1 MAIVTENK
9 TNHERKETMKKY
21 MLAIVAGLIAVFANN
36 NVYALTVTVDGSAN
50 WSAYN
55 VIFGVN
61 PDGTKGDYV
70 YGEAFAVSNQ
80 KTTINGNTVTLQPN
94 FFYYNATDAFWA
106 NGAIGNKFIEGS
118 SFVEYAPGSLLG
130 NTSLTFTGKIDSYT
144 LAPGYNAV
152 AFIKA
157 INQNNGYSMD
167 LFQSASLAS
176 GSDFSITANISGVSG
191 MILQTGFSVLGRNA
205 NPTQEGALGSA
216 VVSAIPEPSVAS
228 LLGFGVLGLLA
239 TRFRRRS

>member
-1 MAIVTENK
+1 
-9 TNHERKETMKKY
+9 MKKY
-21 MLAIVAGLIAVFANN
+21 ILALVAGLIAVFANN
-36 NVYALTVTVDGSAN
+36 NVCALTVTVDGSAN

-55 VIFGVN
+55 VVSDVN
-61 PDGTKGDYV
+61 PDGSRGNYV
-70 YGEAFAVSNQ
+70 YGEPFPVSNQ

-94 FFYYNATDAFWA
+94 FFYYNASDAFWA

-118 SFVEYAPGSLLG
+118 SFVEYGAGSLVG
-130 NTSLTFTGKIDSYT
+130 TTSLTFTGKIDSYT
-144 LAPGYNAV
+144 LASGYDAV

-157 INQNNGYSMD
+157 INPNNNYSMD

-176 GSDFSITANISGVSG
+176 GSDFSITADISGVNG

-228 LLGFGVLGLLA
+228 LLGFGVLGLVA
-239 TRFRRRS
+239 TRLRRRS

>member
-1 MAIVTENK
+1 
-9 TNHERKETMKKY
+9 MKKFI
-21 MLAIVAGLIAVFANN
+21 LAVVAGLIAVFANN
-36 NVYALTVTVDGSAN
+36 NVCALTVTIDGSAN
-50 WSAYN
+50 WLAYN
-55 VIFGVN
+55 VVSEVN
-61 PDGTKGDYV
+61 SDGSKGGYV
-70 YGEAFAVSNQ
+70 YGEGFTVANQ

-118 SFVEYAPGSLLG
+118 SFVEYAPGTLLG
-130 NTSLTFTGKIDSYT
+130 NSSLTFTGKIDSYT

-157 INQNNGYSMD
+157 INQNNGWSMD

-176 GSDFSITANISGVSG
+176 GSEFSITADISGVNG

-228 LLGFGVLGLLA
+228 LLGFGVLGLVA
-239 TRFRRRS
+239 TRLRRRS